1 MSSSKGEVA
10 DSTAQE
16 VKPTVAADMSNT
28 DTPADSHKADTAAAD
43 VPVADQ
49 QVASATGAG
58 DAPASIAEA
67 HSEEP
72 AAHSEEPATA
82 PGANGESIGK
92 AEQEAAV
99 AETSLA
105 DAEADGME
113 TQEAASPEALK
124 ADKDAGATAG
134 AGAREVSKDTTTA
147 VANSQANGVKNE
159 EIGKADEV
167 SKPAEERLVKQV
179 VGDSK
184 QDEVMVCCQ
193 SVVVLCLLL
202 SLTHSFPRLEHQIGV
217 CHALFARCIAEALFF
232 AEELTQPAILS
243 LAVHPE
249 YAVVVLTLSAI
260 DLHCFTLLY
269 LALLSTMSTW
279 LYSSC

>member
-1 MSSSKGEVA
+1 MLPVSSSKGEVA

-72 AAHSEEPATA
+72 ATA

-113 TQEAASPEALK
+113 AQEAASPEALK

-159 EIGKADEV
+159 EIGKAEEV

-217 CHALFARCIAEALFF
+217 CHALFARCIAEALFL